1 MEEKDVRT
9 ALGEVFSQCWESEEF
24 KQHFKEDQKS
34 VFEEYGVPYEDYKVM
49 DAPKKTMV
57 YVLPYEGG
65 KEAVQTITEGLLGN
79 VKDVEGKEAKQIIP
93 EGWSIQLFSSYQYIN
108 IE

>member
-1 MEEKDVRT
+1 
-9 ALGEVFSQCWESEEF
+9 
-24 KQHFKEDQKS
+24 
-34 VFEEYGVPYEDYKVM
+34 
-49 DAPKKTMV
+49 MV